1 LYVAIIYS
9 LREEVEGDMASYV
22 LILISSLLWINIFFL
37 IFVVLSN
44 FSVIKEPDSKPNI
57 QALEKEYRF

>member
-1 LYVAIIYS
+1 VTIYS
-9 LREEVEGDMASYV
+9 LREEVEGYMASYV
-22 LILISSLLWINIFFL
+22 LLLISSLLWINIFFL

-57 QALEKEYRF
+57 QALEKEYSF

>member
-57 QALEKEYRF
+57 QALEKEYSF